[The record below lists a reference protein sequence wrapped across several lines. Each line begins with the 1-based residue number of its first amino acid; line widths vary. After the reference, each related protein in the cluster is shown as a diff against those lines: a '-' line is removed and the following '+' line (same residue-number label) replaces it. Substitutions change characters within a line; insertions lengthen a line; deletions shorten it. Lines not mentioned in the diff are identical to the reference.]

1 METEITLKGVIEM
14 SFIHL
19 HVYSAYSLLN
29 STIQIDQLVQEA
41 KAKGFK
47 AVALTDRNVMYG
59 SIPFYKECLK
69 HGIKPILGLTADIL
83 NENEESFP
91 LVFLAKDQQGFQ
103 NLLKITSVI
112 KTKSQAGIPLKWL
125 KHYQQGLYAITP
137 GLEGEVESHLINN
150 DLDLAKETIEKYK
163 RIFGQHNFYLS
174 LQNHQSPKEA
184 AIYSRLMEL
193 AVSTKTELVATNQ
206 VFYLKQ
212 EDALAH
218 ECLLAI
224 KNGDKLSDDHIEKLE
239 SDQYYFKSAR
249 EMVELLS
256 EYPTSLENTYRIAS
270 ECNITLELNQKRLP
284 KFPTAVNVTADSLLE
299 ELCLKG
305 LQTRTGSTPSN
316 IYRDRLNYE
325 LQIIKK
331 MNFSDYFLIVWD
343 FMRFA
348 REQHILT
355 GPGRGSAAGSL
366 VAYVLQ
372 ITDVDPIEHE
382 LLFERFLNP
391 ERISMP
397 DIDIDFPDH
406 SRDEVIRYVAE
417 KYGEL
422 HVAQII
428 TFGTLAAKA
437 ALRDVGR
444 AFGLNTKELD
454 FLSKQ
459 VPSHLGISLLSAHQE
474 SEGLRKFVSE
484 SPLHEK
490 LFNTALKLEGLPRH
504 TSTHA
509 AGVVI
514 SEEPLVNVIPI
525 QSGHQNVFL
534 TQYSME
540 YLEDVGLLK
549 MDFLGLRNL
558 TLIESILKNIEKG
571 TGNKVNIKSI
581 PLNDPTTY
589 ELLSNGETTGVF
601 QLESDGM
608 RKVLVRLKPSK
619 FEDIVAVNALYRPG
633 PMENIPL
640 FIDRKH
646 GIVPIQYPHPDL
658 QEILDKTYGVI
669 VYQEQIMQIA
679 SKMAGFSLGEADLL
693 RRAVSKKKK
702 EVLDKERAHFVQGST
717 RNGYTLEVSN
727 DIYDLIVR
735 FANYGFNRSHAVAY
749 SFISYQLAY
758 LKAHYPLFFMAALL
772 TSAIGN
778 ETRIAQYIRE
788 LKQMNYKVLPPS
800 INKSGFS
807 FHVENGA
814 IRYSLSAIKGI
825 GAVVLKEIFQKRKTK
840 HFDDLF
846 DFCMRVSPKI
856 VNRKS
861 LEILVHSG
869 CFDEFG
875 HDRATFLASLDVAIE
890 HSLLVN
896 PDDTNQI
903 DFFSEAEFFL
913 KPKYVEI
920 ENLPI
925 EDKLHLEKEVLGIYL
940 SDHPVSI
947 YEMDLLT
954 AGAVQIM
961 NLKEEHKHVTVGVY
975 LNGVKKIRTKKGE
988 PMAFLTVTDSSGEIE
1003 AVAFPT
1009 VYNKIMSL
1017 LKQGNMI
1024 VIDCKVEHRAD
1035 TQQLI
1040 IQNAV
1045 AINEWI
1051 EKNKK
1056 PKAILYLKLEKDKQS
1071 AKQLQNLKELL
1082 SKYHGRNSVVLF
1094 YEGSKKTVLLEDRY
1108 HIKPSKLLLDQL
1120 NNFLGNANVILK
1132 E

>member
-1 METEITLKGVIEM
+1 MNKM
-14 SFIHL
+14 SFFHL
-19 HVYSAYSLLN
+19 HVYSAFSLLS

-41 KAKGFK
+41 KLKGFK
-47 AVALTDRNVMYG
+47 ALALTDRNVMYG
-59 SIPFYKECLK
+59 TIPFYKECLE
-69 HGIKPILGLTADIL
+69 HGIKPIIGLTADIL
-83 NENEESFP
+83 NENDESFP
-91 LVFLAKDQQGFQ
+91 LVLLAKNQQGFQ
-103 NLLKITSVI
+103 NLLKISSVI
-112 KTKSQAGIPLKWL
+112 KTKSSTGIPMKWL
-125 KHYQQGLYAITP
+125 KHYQNGLIAISP
-137 GLEGEVESHLINN
+137 GLEGEIENHLFNN
-150 DLDLAKETIEKYK
+150 KIDTAKEALEKYIK
-163 RIFGQHNFYLS
+163 IFGKSNFYLS
-174 LQNHQSPKEA
+174 LQDHHTAKEA
-184 AIYSRLMEL
+184 SIHKALIEL
-193 AVSTKTELVATNQ
+193 ASATNTELVATNQ

-224 KNGDKLSDDHIEKLE
+224 KNGDKLQDDHREKLE
-239 SDQYYFKSAR
+239 SDQYYFKSGK
-249 EMVELLS
+249 ELVELFS
-256 EYPTSLENTYRIAS
+256 EYPNALENTIRIAAQ
-270 ECNITLELNQKRLP
+270 CNISLALNEKHLP
-284 KFPTAVNVTADSLLE
+284 KFPTGETNNADSLLE
-299 ELCLKG
+299 EQCLKG
-305 LQTRTGSTPSN
+305 LLDRCKNPSQ
-316 IYRDRLNYE
+316 IYRERLDYE

-331 MNFSDYFLIVWD
+331 MKFSDYFLIVWD

-348 REQHILT
+348 RENGILT

-366 VAYVLQ
+366 VAYVLK

-406 SRDEVIRYVAE
+406 SRDEVIRYVAS

-422 HVAQII
+422 HVAQIV

-444 AFGLNTKELD
+444 AFGLNPKELD
-454 FLSKQ
+454 HLSKQ
-459 VPSHLGISLLSAHQE
+459 VPSLLGISLKAAYQE

-490 LFNTALKLEGLPRH
+490 LFKTALKLEGLPRH

-525 QSGHQNVFL
+525 QTGHQNVFL

-558 TLIESILKNIEKG
+558 TLIESILKSIEIG
-571 TGNKVNIKSI
+571 TRKRIDIKSI
-581 PLNDPTTY
+581 PLEDNATFD
-589 ELLSNGETTGVF
+589 LLSNGDTTGIF
-601 QLESDGM
+601 QLESEGM
-608 RKVLVRLKPSK
+608 RKVLMKLKPSK

-646 GIVPIQYPHPDL
+646 GVVPIDYPHPDL
-658 QEILDKTYGVI
+658 QGILDKTYGVI

-693 RRAVSKKKK
+693 RRAVGKKKK
-702 EVLDKERAHFVQGST
+702 EVLDKERTHFVEGAV
-717 RNGYTLEVSN
+717 RNGYTIDVAN
-727 DIYDLIVR
+727 IIYDLIVK

-758 LKAHYPLFFMAALL
+758 LKAHYPLYFMTALL

-778 ETRIAQYIRE
+778 DTRITQYIRE
-788 LKQMNYKVLPPS
+788 VKQMNYKVLPPS
-800 INKSGFS
+800 INQSGYYFK
-807 FHVENGA
+807 VENGS
-814 IRYSLSAIKGI
+814 IRYSLAAIKGI
-825 GAVVLKEIFQKRKTK
+825 GAVAIKEILQKRKIK
-840 HFDDLF
+840 QFEDLF
-846 DFCMRVSPKI
+846 DFCMRVSTKI
-856 VNRKS
+856 INRKS
-861 LEILVHSG
+861 LEMLVHSG

-875 HDRATFLASLDVAIE
+875 KGRATYLASLDVAIE
-890 HSLLVN
+890 HSQLVN
-896 PDDTNQI
+896 PEESNQI

-920 ENLPI
+920 EDLPI
-925 EDKLHLEKEVLGIYL
+925 EEKLNLEKEVLGIYL

-947 YEMDLLT
+947 YEKELLA
-954 AGAVQIM
+954 AGAVQLS
-961 NLKEEHKHVTVGVY
+961 NVKEGIKNVSIGIYVTGI
-975 LNGVKKIRTKKGE
+975 KKIRTKKGE
-988 PMAFLTVTDSSGEIE
+988 PMAFLTVSDSTGDME
-1003 AVAFPT
+1003 AIVFPT
-1009 VYNKIMSL
+1009 VYNKTMSL
-1017 LKQGNMI
+1017 FKQGSML
-1024 VIDCKVEHRAD
+1024 VVESKMEQRAE
-1035 TQQLI
+1035 TKQLI
-1040 IQNAV
+1040 IQNA
-1045 AINEWI
+1045 ISIQEWI
-1051 EKNKK
+1051 DHNKK
-1056 PKAILYLKLEKDKQS
+1056 TVSTLYLKLERDKQS

-1082 SKYHGRNSVVLF
+1082 SKNHGHTNIVLF
-1094 YEGSKKTVLLEDRY
+1094 YEGTKKTVLLEEQY
-1108 HIKPSKLLLDQL
+1108 HIKPTNYLLEQL
-1120 NNFLGNANVILK
+1120 KNFLGSENVILK

>member
-29 STIQIDQLVQEA
+29 STIQIEQLVQEA

-91 LVFLAKDQQGFQ
+91 LVLLAKDQQGFQ
-103 NLLKITSVI
+103 NLLKISSVI

-137 GLEGEVESHLINN
+137 GLEGEVETHLINN
-150 DLDLAKETIEKYK
+150 NLDLAIETIEKYK
-163 RIFGQHNFYLS
+163 MIFGQNNFYLS
-174 LQNHQSPKEA
+174 LQNHQSPKETV
-184 AIYSRLMEL
+184 IYSRLLEL
-193 AVSTKTELVATNQ
+193 AESTKTELVATNQ

-239 SDQYYFKSAR
+239 SDQYYFKSGR

-270 ECNITLELNQKRLP
+270 ECNITLELDQKRLP
-284 KFPTAVNVTADSLLE
+284 KFPTGVNVTADSLLE

-305 LQTRTGSTPSN
+305 LQKRTGSAPSN
-316 IYRDRLNYE
+316 IYRDRLIYE

-348 REQHILT
+348 REHHILT

-444 AFGLNTKELD
+444 AFGLNPKELD

-459 VPSHLGISLLSAHQE
+459 VPSHLGISLLSAYQE

-571 TGNKVNIKSI
+571 TGNKVNIKAI
-581 PLNDPTTY
+581 PLDDPITY

-608 RKVLVRLKPSK
+608 RKVLMRLKPSK

-646 GIVPIQYPHPDL
+646 GIVPIHYPHPDL

-717 RNGYTLEVSN
+717 RNGYTPEVSN

-788 LKQMNYKVLPPS
+788 IKQMNYKVLPPS

-825 GAVVLKEIFQKRKTK
+825 GAVALKGIFQKRKTK

-903 DFFSEAEFFL
+903 DFFSEAEFLL

-920 ENLPI
+920 ENLAI

-954 AGAVQIM
+954 AGVVQIIS
-961 NLKEEHKHVTVGVY
+961 LREEHKQVTVGVY
-975 LNGVKKIRTKKGE
+975 INDVKKIRTKKGE

-1035 TQQLI
+1035 TKQLI

-1045 AINEWI
+1045 AILEWI